1 MAAGRPTIKIDK
13 EQFEKLCGY
22 MCTQAEIA
30 DFFHVSTDTISRWC
44 KRTYG
49 ANFADIYKKHI
60 SSAKCTLRR
69 YQMDLARINPAMAIF
84 LGKQYLGQSDKPETQ
99 EGETLSGVNVTWEDA
114 SGGGDETSS

>member
-1 MAAGRPTIKIDK
+1 MAGRPRIEINK

-30 DFFHVSTDTISRWC
+30 DFFHVSVDTVARWC

-49 ANFADIYKKHI
+49 ENFAEIYKKKI

-84 LGKQYLGQSDKPETQ
+84 LGKQYLGQADKPEPQ
-99 EGETLSGVNVTWEDA
+99 NGEAVSGIDVVWEDA
-114 SGGGDETSS
+114 SGGGDETAS